1 MRSLILTIFLLIN
14 NTLYAGDI
22 DRQYTNLIQELRCMV
37 CQNQNLAESE
47 APLAVDMKE
56 KIREMLENG
65 KTETDIKKFLSE
77 RYSSYILYE
86 PPINIQNIFLWLG
99 PFLFIIILGFFL
111 LKALHKMIYFI
122 LFALVIIYLLIL
134 SRGNNDSKNM
144 ISMPSKLI
152 ILSLSGVIIYIFS
165 LSYDFS
171 NTSKYKQIHTKNLT
185 VRENIKTIKE
195 NIPKLEAR
203 LLNSSGDFNGWLM
216 LGKSYS
222 ILKNYNSASKAYE
235 VAINLRP
242 DNMDALREY
251 ILVLRSD
258 SEVLNKDLIKK
269 YFKIFINQTNE
280 PQALLDLLSFSF
292 NINDNLLAQET
303 LVEIIN
309 HPKINNKNEYRKILT
324 NLQENTSSANT
335 ILDLSVSSKNSFEGY
350 FFYDPKGKNINQ
362 PFAIKRIKAN
372 RRDFSVKLT
381 SDDFMLG
388 TGYKNTE

>member
-1 MRSLILTIFLLIN
+1 
-14 NTLYAGDI
+14 
-22 DRQYTNLIQELRCMV
+22 
-37 CQNQNLAESE
+37 
-47 APLAVDMKE
+47 
-56 KIREMLENG
+56 
-65 KTETDIKKFLSE
+65 
-77 RYSSYILYE
+77 
-86 PPINIQNIFLWLG
+86 
-99 PFLFIIILGFFL
+99 
-111 LKALHKMIYFI
+111 MIYFI
-122 LFALVIIYLLIL
+122 LFALVVIYLLIL
-134 SRGNNDSKNM
+134 SRGNNDSNNM
-144 ISMPSKLI
+144 VSMPSKLI

-269 YFKIFINQTNE
+269 YFKILINQTNE

-324 NLQENTSSANT
+324 NLQDNTSSTNT

-350 FFYDPKGKNINQ
+350 FFMILKEKNINQ

-388 TGYKNTE
+388 EDIKIPNEFELVIKHSKIERFSSDSKLVEVFKMNIDNYNVIKQENLKITF

>member
-1 MRSLILTIFLLIN
+1 
-14 NTLYAGDI
+14 
-22 DRQYTNLIQELRCMV
+22 
-37 CQNQNLAESE
+37 
-47 APLAVDMKE
+47 
-56 KIREMLENG
+56 
-65 KTETDIKKFLSE
+65 
-77 RYSSYILYE
+77 
-86 PPINIQNIFLWLG
+86 
-99 PFLFIIILGFFL
+99 
-111 LKALHKMIYFI
+111 MIYFT
-122 LFALVIIYLLIL
+122 LASLVIIYLIIL
-134 SRGNNDSKNM
+134 FRKNNNSKYE
-144 ISMPSKLI
+144 ISKPSKI
-152 ILSLSGVIIYIFS
+152 IIFSLSGLIIYVFS

-203 LLNSSGDFNGWLM
+203 LSNNSNDFNGWLM

-222 ILKNYNSASKAYE
+222 ILKNYNSASRAYE

-242 DNMDALREY
+242 ENMDALREY

-269 YFKIFINQTNE
+269 YFKIFISQTNE

-303 LVEIIN
+303 LTEIIN

-324 NLQENTSSANT
+324 DLRDNSGKANT
-335 ILDLSVSSKNSFEGY
+335 ILDLSVSSNDRFEGY
-350 FFYDPKGKNINQ
+350 FFMILKEKDINQ

-372 RRDFSVKLT
+372 RGDISVKFT

-388 TGYKNTE
+388 EEIEVPNEFELVIKHSKLDRFSSDSKLVEVFKMNIDNYNVVRQEKLKITF

>member
-1 MRSLILTIFLLIN
+1 
-14 NTLYAGDI
+14 
-22 DRQYTNLIQELRCMV
+22 
-37 CQNQNLAESE
+37 
-47 APLAVDMKE
+47 
-56 KIREMLENG
+56 
-65 KTETDIKKFLSE
+65 
-77 RYSSYILYE
+77 
-86 PPINIQNIFLWLG
+86 
-99 PFLFIIILGFFL
+99 
-111 LKALHKMIYFI
+111 MIYFI
-122 LFALVIIYLLIL
+122 LLAVVIIYLLIL
-134 SRGNNDSKNM
+134 SRGNNDSKNV

-152 ILSLSGVIIYIFS
+152 ILSLSALIIYIFS

-171 NTSKYKQIHTKNLT
+171 NALDYKKIHTKNLT

-203 LLNSSGDFNGWLM
+203 LLNSSDDFNGWLM

-309 HPKINNKNEYRKILT
+309 HPKINNKNEYKKILT
-324 NLQENTSSANT
+324 NLQDNSVNTNT
-335 ILDLSVSSKNSFEGY
+335 ILDLSVSSKDSFEGY
-350 FFYDPKGKNINQ
+350 FFMILKEKNINQ

-372 RRDFSVKLT
+372 RGNISVKFT

-388 TGYKNTE
+388 QDIEVPNEFELVIKHSSVDRFSSDSKLVEVFKMNIDNYNDIRQEKLKITF